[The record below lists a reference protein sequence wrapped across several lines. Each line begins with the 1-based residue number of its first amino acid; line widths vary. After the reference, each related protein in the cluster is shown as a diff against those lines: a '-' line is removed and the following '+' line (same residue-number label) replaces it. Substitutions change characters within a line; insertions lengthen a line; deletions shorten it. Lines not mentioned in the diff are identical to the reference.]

1 MRSTL
6 THRLFRVGRIAAW
19 SFVPLS
25 VLFIAGCGQDK
36 GGSAPAP
43 AQMPP
48 AQVTVVTLKPE
59 SVVLTRELPG
69 RTNPFLVAEVRPQV
83 TGIVRE
89 RLFTEGGRVRRGQA
103 LYQLEDATYRAAVQ
117 SAQAAVARA
126 NATLE
131 SARLN
136 ARRTGEL
143 AKVNAVS
150 RQDNENAI
158 AALRQGE
165 ADLKSA
171 QAALE
176 NARIMLGY
184 ARINAPIGGRIGKSA
199 VTAGALVTANQAAPL
214 ATVQQFDPMYVDV
227 TQSASELLQLRREV
241 QAGTV
246 SAADDLPVTVLL
258 EDGTRYSHP
267 GKLTFADLS
276 VDPSTGS
283 FLLRVQ
289 VPNPDDWLLPGMYVR
304 AIVSVGER
312 QNAILAPQQAIVRDA
327 KGNASA
333 MVVTA
338 DNKVEARAV
347 QASRTV
353 GDRWLIDSGLAAG
366 DRVVVEGL
374 QKIRPG
380 APVQATERPATPQQ
394 AKADGKPDAKAD
406 VKADAKADVKADTK
420 SGSAGEAGGA
430 APATA
435 AR

>member
-289 VPNPDDWLLPGMYVR
+289 VPNPDEWLLPGMYVR

-312 QNAILAPQQAIVRDA
+312 QNAILAPQQAITRDA

-333 MVVTA
+333 MIVTA

-380 APVQATERPATPQQ
+380 AAVQPTEKPADQKPASGSPANGKPANGKPANGAATP
-394 AKADGKPDAKAD
+394 
-406 VKADAKADVKADTK
+406 ADAKA
-420 SGSAGEAGGA
+420 GSANEGA
-430 APATA
+430 APAPATA
-435 AR
+435 SR

>member
-1 MRSTL
+1 ML
-6 THRLFRVGRIAAW
+6 QVGRLVAW
-19 SFVPLS
+19 SLVPLS
-25 VLFIAGCGQDK
+25 ALLVAGCGQDNAD
-36 GGSAPAP
+36 SAQAP
-43 AQMPP
+43 GPGQMPP
-48 AQVTVVTLKPE
+48 AQVTVVTMKPE

-89 RLFTEGGRVRRGQA
+89 RLFTQGSHVKRGQA

-126 NATLE
+126 KATLE

-136 ARRTGEL
+136 AHRTAEL
-143 AKVNAVS
+143 AKVNAIS

-158 AALRQGE
+158 AALRQSE
-165 ADLKSA
+165 ADLKA
-171 QAALE
+171 AEAALE
-176 NARIMLGY
+176 NARITLGH

-199 VTAGALVTANQAAPL
+199 VTAGALVTANQATPL
-214 ATVQQFDPMYVDV
+214 ATVQQFDPIYVDV
-227 TQSASELLQLRREV
+227 TQSATELLQLRREV
-241 QAGTV
+241 RAGTLN
-246 SAADDLPVTVLL
+246 AAEDLPVTILL

-283 FLLRVQ
+283 FLLRIQ
-289 VPNPDDWLLPGMYVR
+289 VPNPDEWLLPGMYVR

-347 QASRTV
+347 QASRTI
-353 GDRWLIDSGLAAG
+353 GDRWLIDSGLAPG

-380 APVQATERPATPQQ
+380 AVVQPTEKPATEKPATGSPAGDKPASPQ
-394 AKADGKPDAKAD
+394 DAKA
-406 VKADAKADVKADTK
+406 
-420 SGSAGEAGGA
+420 GSANEGA
-430 APATA
+430 PPSAATA
-435 AR
+435 SR